1 MTCLD
6 RRSAVESQLSL
17 IPVPWWWAG
26 GAVLFFAIASGFIAG
41 FCCARMSERRS
52 HDRAR
57 SNVAHLYQ
65 AILAT
70 LATARE
76 LCGLLEKFPQQPFA
90 LEQVQQLDRQRGG
103 LFEAI
108 SKVIT
113 RFAPAPPPAEPVEP
127 EAPPIT
133 PFNVNW
139 LKGTVDPSTDLP
151 DRAAFESNLALLV
164 QSGSA
169 ANRES
174 TLLLVRVD
182 KMAALVTRIGKP
194 GAEKLM
200 KRLGVVVC
208 RAVRD
213 QDLVCRCNGETLGV
227 LFPGLDLQAASRLG
241 RVIRDTVRN
250 HHFHAGETGPEVF
263 LTASFGCT
271 PCRPEENADLVLN
284 RAFDAV
290 SQSQRLG
297 RNQFHVHNG
306 SALVHCAAV

>member
-1 MTCLD
+1 M
-6 RRSAVESQLSL
+6 EGQLKS
-17 IPVPWWWAG
+17 IPAHWWWAV
-26 GAVLFFAIASGFIAG
+26 GAVLFIAIASGFIAG
-41 FCCARMSERRS
+41 FWCARMSERRRY
-52 HDRAR
+52 DRAR
-57 SNVAHLYQ
+57 SSVAQLYQ

-70 LATARE
+70 LVTARD
-76 LCGLLEKFPQQPFA
+76 LCGLLEKFPQQAFP
-90 LEQVQQLDRQRGG
+90 LEQVQQLDQHRGG
-103 LFEAI
+103 LFEAL
-108 SKVIT
+108 SRVIL
-113 RFAPAPPPAEPVEP
+113 RFAPAPSPAEPVEP
-127 EAPPIT
+127 EPSRIPP
-133 PFNVNW
+133 FHVNW
-139 LKGTVDPSTDLP
+139 LKGSVDPSTDLP

-194 GAEKLM
+194 SAEKLM
-200 KRLGVVVC
+200 KRLGAVVC

-213 QDLVCRCNGETLGV
+213 QDLVCRCNGETLAI

-271 PCRPEENADLVLN
+271 PCRPEENAELVLN

-306 SALVHCAAV
+306 SSLVHCAAV